1 MLYLFYN
8 QKTTSVIFFFLKKR
22 CHSSNAGP
30 GRESQVLSPNLYF
43 AMNKPYFVHH
53 KETMSS
59 VFSSD
64 YIRAAFSERSG
75 NRRQARQLLSCY
87 QPQSTHYQAC
97 QSRGDRKITTDWSGS
112 LGTTYASLLPNAS
125 FHTVVSLSFTGI
137 SQGPPTGWVFRALP
151 I

>member
-1 MLYLFYN
+1 MFSSFLQKSYHSVCTMLYLFYN

-22 CHSSNAGP
+22 CQSSNAGP
-30 GRESQVLSPNLYF
+30 SRESQVLSSNLYF

-53 KETMSS
+53 KEETMSS

-64 YIRAAFSERSG
+64 YRRAAFSERSG
-75 NRRQARQLLSCY
+75 NRRQAGQRLSCY

-112 LGTTYASLLPNAS
+112 LGTT
-125 FHTVVSLSFTGI
+125 
-137 SQGPPTGWVFRALP
+137 
-151 I
+151 